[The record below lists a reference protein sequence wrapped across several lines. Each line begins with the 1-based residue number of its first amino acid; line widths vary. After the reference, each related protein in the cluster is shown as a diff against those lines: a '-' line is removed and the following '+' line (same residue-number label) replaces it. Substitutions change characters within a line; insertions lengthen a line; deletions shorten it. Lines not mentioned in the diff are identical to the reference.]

1 MKVSLNSQIKASAK
15 TAFIRFKQNEHVT
28 ATVITEFSPTRILF
42 KIHFRFAVA
51 GVNISSSEV
60 LFQEV
65 FGGFSCSFL
74 IIVVDSP
81 EIRDVRVETII
92 KFLKN
97 KLFE

>member
-60 LFQEV
+60 FLEKV
-65 FGGFSCSFL
+65 FGGFYCFFF
-74 IIVVDSP
+74 IPMFNFAD
-81 EIRDVRVETII
+81 IRNVRVETII